1 MKPETSKILFKVLII
16 FLGAPIAAPR
26 KAVRL
31 EETIAEITLS
41 NLIGM
46 ILAAVGILL
55 ACCRLDESG
64 TVAALADAGVIEWVD
79 VDGHAH
85 GVLGQALTARNGA
98 EAEARGVVGR
108 HRLLVVSIIVI
119 DQLHALD
126 GIAGLIELLEDV
138 DEIVGDALVAHQL
151 ASVFTAL
158 GIVVHDGEM
167 TQVGTGDGAI
177 LGERATLHVGEDRL
191 IQRVD
196 GKTIALGQTH

>member
-1 MKPETSKILFKVLII
+1 MV
-16 FLGAPIAAPR
+16 
-26 KAVRL
+26 
-31 EETIAEITLS
+31 
-41 NLIGM
+41 
-46 ILAAVGILL
+46 LAAVGILL

-64 TVAALADAGVIEWVD
+64 AVAALADAGVIEWVD

-177 LGERATLHVGEDRL
+177 LGERATLHVGEDGL
-191 IQRVD
+191 TQRVD
-196 GKTIALGQTH
+196 GETIALGQTH